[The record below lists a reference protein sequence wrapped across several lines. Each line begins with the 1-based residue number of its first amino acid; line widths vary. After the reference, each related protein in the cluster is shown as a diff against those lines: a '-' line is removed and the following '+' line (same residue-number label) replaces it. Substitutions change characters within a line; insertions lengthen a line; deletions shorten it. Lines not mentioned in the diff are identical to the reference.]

1 MLSDL
6 EKTVTLFLKS
16 GYFVHLK
23 SGEILFALNDTEELK
38 IATKEKIAIIKNSNN
53 NSNKV
58 L

>member
-16 GYFVHLK
+16 GYFVYLK